1 MTVLARLTNVTKKY
15 GKQAALD
22 NLSLEIPS
30 GVVFALLGE
39 NGAGKSTTIKIL
51 MGLESATSGTA
62 EVLGLDCRD
71 QGDKIRRQCGY
82 IPELPVLYDW
92 MTVNDIGWFT
102 GGFYDEQFFPK
113 FLQIAAA
120 YELPLGN
127 KIGTLSKGGRAK
139 VALALAMSHEPQL
152 LVLDEPTSGLDT
164 LVRRQFLESMVDVAA
179 TGRTVVLSSHQISE
193 VERVADH
200 VAIINKGKLL
210 ANDTLD
216 NLKSRFERWVITFT
230 GTDNALP
237 ELNTR
242 IILHEGVGGRRQQLT
257 VHQPDPES
265 LWKLRDHSGVT
276 DVEVH
281 TPSLEEIF
289 VALLKQQSQAAMIS
303 NETARQSTSD

>member
-1 MTVLARLTNVTKKY
+1 MTVFSRLTNVTKKY
-15 GKQAALD
+15 GKQVALD
-22 NLSLEIPS
+22 NVSLEIPS

-51 MGLESATSGTA
+51 MGLEPQTSGTA
-62 EVLGLDCRD
+62 EVLGIDCRK
-71 QGDKIRRQCGY
+71 QGDLIRRKCGY
-82 IPELPVLYDW
+82 IPESPVLYDW
-92 MTVNDIGWFT
+92 MTVSEIGWFT
-102 GGFYDEQFFPK
+102 AGFYDEQFFPK
-113 FLQIAAA
+113 FLQMAAS
-120 YELPLGN
+120 YELPLE
-127 KIGTLSKGGRAK
+127 KKTGTLSKGGRAK
-139 VALALAMSHEPQL
+139 VALALAMASEPQL

-179 TGRTVVLSSHQISE
+179 TGRTVLLSSHQIAE

-216 NLKSRFERWVITFT
+216 NLKSQFERWVVTFS
-230 GTDNALP
+230 GADNALP

-257 VHQPDPES
+257 VHRPDPES
-265 LWKLRDHSGVT
+265 LWKLRDHTGVN

-281 TPSLEEIF
+281 TPTLEEIF
-289 VALLKQQSQAAMIS
+289 VSLLKQQKLGDAIASDSVA
-303 NETARQSTSD
+303 QSTPG

>member
-15 GKQAALD
+15 GKQVALD

-51 MGLESATSGTA
+51 MGLEPATSGTA
-62 EVLGLDCRD
+62 EVLGMDCRK
-71 QGDKIRRQCGY
+71 QGDLIRRKCGY
-82 IPELPVLYDW
+82 IPESPVLYDW
-92 MTVNDIGWFT
+92 MTVSEIGWFT
-102 GGFYDEQFFPK
+102 AGFYDEQFFPK
-113 FLQIAAA
+113 FLQMAAS
-120 YELPLGN
+120 YELPLE
-127 KIGTLSKGGRAK
+127 KKTGTLSKGGRAK
-139 VALALAMSHEPQL
+139 VALALAMASEPQL

-179 TGRTVVLSSHQISE
+179 TGRTVVLSSHQIGE

-216 NLKSRFERWVITFT
+216 NLKSQFERWVVTFS
-230 GTDNALP
+230 GADNALP

-242 IILHEGVGGRRQQLT
+242 IILHEGAGGRRQQLT
-257 VHQPDPES
+257 VHRPDPES
-265 LWKLRDHSGVT
+265 LWKLRDHTGVN

-281 TPSLEEIF
+281 TPTLEEIF
-289 VALLKQQSQAAMIS
+289 VSLLKQQKLGDAIASDS
-303 NETARQSTSD
+303 VTQSTPG

>member
-15 GKQAALD
+15 GKQVALD

-51 MGLESATSGTA
+51 MGLEPATSGTA
-62 EVLGLDCRD
+62 EVLGMDCRK
-71 QGDKIRRQCGY
+71 QGDLIRRKCGY
-82 IPELPVLYDW
+82 IPESPVLYDW
-92 MTVNDIGWFT
+92 MTVSEIGWFT
-102 GGFYDEQFFPK
+102 AGFYDEQFFPK
-113 FLQIAAA
+113 FLQMAAS
-120 YELPLGN
+120 YELPLE
-127 KIGTLSKGGRAK
+127 KKTGTLSKGGRAK
-139 VALALAMSHEPQL
+139 VALALAMASEPQL

-179 TGRTVVLSSHQISE
+179 TSRTVVLSSHQIAE

-216 NLKSRFERWVITFT
+216 NLKSQFERWVVTFS
-230 GTDNALP
+230 GADNALP

-242 IILHEGVGGRRQQLT
+242 IILHEGAGGRRQQLT
-257 VHQPDPES
+257 VHRPDPES
-265 LWKLRDHSGVT
+265 LWKLRDHTGVN

-281 TPSLEEIF
+281 TPTLEEIF
-289 VALLKQQSQAAMIS
+289 VSLLKQQKLGDAIATDSVAQA
-303 NETARQSTSD
+303 TPG